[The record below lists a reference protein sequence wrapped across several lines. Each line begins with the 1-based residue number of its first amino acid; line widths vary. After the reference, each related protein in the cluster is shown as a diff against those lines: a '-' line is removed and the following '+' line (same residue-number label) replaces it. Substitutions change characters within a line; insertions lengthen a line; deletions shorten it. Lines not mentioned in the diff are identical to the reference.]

1 MTRELWEKKQKVYVV
16 EILKIDK
23 SQNLEKEKKI
33 EFTFS
38 LWRAQSLMVQS
49 GLWEFVNNRESIS
62 SEWSDPEKISSSGYK
77 IKTRRDIIIII
88 NIIQYHIC

>member
-1 MTRELWEKKQKVYVV
+1 
-16 EILKIDK
+16 
-23 SQNLEKEKKI
+23 
-33 EFTFS
+33 
-38 LWRAQSLMVQS
+38 MVQS